1 MSKTEQ
7 IIKTIHEE
15 YGMLYIFENSEEL
28 MNEFKISRIDYN
40 NLLNALRNNKKIPK
54 KHNKKDLLYKNY
66 IYYTFEFKGVKYNA
80 IQHFINN

>member
-15 YGMLYIFENSEEL
+15 HGMLYIFKNSEEL
-28 MNEFKISRIDYN
+28 MQEFKINKIDYN
-40 NLLNALRNNKKIPK
+40 NLLNALRKNKNVSKYN
-54 KHNKKDLLYKNY
+54 NKKDLLYKQY

-80 IQHFINN
+80 IQHFIN

>member
-15 YGMLYIFENSEEL
+15 YGMLYIFKNSEQL
-28 MNEFKISRIDYN
+28 MQEFQISKIDYN
-40 NLLNALRNNKKIPK
+40 NLLNALRKNKNASKYN
-54 KHNKKDLLYKNY
+54 NKKDLLYKQY

-80 IQHFINN
+80 IQIFIN